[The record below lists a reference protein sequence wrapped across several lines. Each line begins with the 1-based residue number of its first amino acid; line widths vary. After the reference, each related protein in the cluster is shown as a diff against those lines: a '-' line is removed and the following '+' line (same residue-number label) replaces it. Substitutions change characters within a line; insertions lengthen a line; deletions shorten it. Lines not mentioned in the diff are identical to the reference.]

1 MRVQEP
7 PLPKAPQEP
16 DAAAT
21 ARVQEPPETREER
34 NARLDMLLARN
45 RANIYAA
52 QERTKQ
58 QKLEQ
63 LKLLR
68 ATRPR
73 TERDLR

>member
-7 PLPKAPQEP
+7 PLPKTPQEP

-34 NARLDMLLARN
+34 NARLDALLARN
-45 RANIYAA
+45 RANMQAA
-52 QERTKQ
+52 QERAKER
-58 QKLEQ
+58 KLET

-68 ATRPR
+68 ATNPR